1 MVSIAPSARRNR
13 TGFLNDFWLDSKMRD
28 SRLELPIQKPNF
40 RVAGKEGGGDACI
53 TSSPFS
59 TGVFSNSISAP
70 PIPPPSLLPLFFPPL
85 QSDSAA
91 AADSKRGKEYH
102 VPRIRGNARLFG
114 LFRRNNF
121 LFSTFFSRSATDGK
135 CKWVGNYMKALIR
148 PSPLAIRVP
157 KSEADWHDLRTHA
170 ASWHS

>member
-28 SRLELPIQKPNF
+28 SQT
-40 RVAGKEGGGDACI
+40 RV
-53 TSSPFS
+53 SSPFKNRIFALWKRRGWMPAS
-59 TGVFSNSISAP
+59 RLPLSPQGFSVIQFP
-70 PIPPPSLLPLFFPPL
+70 PRPSPPLLATTLPPPPSSVRLRRSGL
-85 QSDSAA
+85 
-91 AADSKRGKEYH
+91 KKGKEYH